1 MQILEKIKEQKVTI
15 SIGAII
21 TIITTSW
28 FAYSQYYNF
37 KESIVNKDN
46 FEETIDEITEDH
58 ENDIQSLSED
68 LEEDIRSLREI
79 IEDFEKEIEEMLL
92 IAKLTDILSWK
103 EDNADILEAEADIM
117 PQ

>member
-1 MQILEKIKEQKVTI
+1 MQILEKIKEKKVTI

-28 FAYSQYYNF
+28 LAYSQYYNF

-46 FEETIDEITEDH
+46 FENIIDEITENH
-58 ENDIQSLSED
+58 ESDIQRLREGQ
-68 LEEDIRSLREI
+68 EEDINSLRETI
-79 IEDFEKEIEEMLL
+79 NDFEKEIEQMIL

-103 EDNADILEAEADIM
+103 EDSIEMLESEADIM